1 MDVYRSTEGRI
12 LTFPEL
18 FPRTSAGRKELL
30 EILEAFHRDGTAE
43 WVDAQAGWAVH
54 HQALERLESEIKT
67 LLEKFHRENPL
78 RPGIPKEELKSR
90 FPGLLLDIRMP
101 GQNGIEVLREAKA
114 KDPELSVIMVTA
126 VAEKNIAKA
135 ALESGANDYVTKPID
150 LDYLQTTILV
160 ELTTRLN

>member
-12 LTFPEL
+12 LSFSEL
-18 FPRTSAGRKELL
+18 FPRTSAGRKEPL

-54 HQALERLESEIKT
+54 HQALEGLESEIKT

-78 RPGIPKEELKSR
+78 RPEIPKEELRRR

-101 GQNGIEVLREAKA
+101 GQNGIEVCEKPR
-114 KDPELSVIMVTA
+114 PRTLS
-126 VAEKNIAKA
+126 
-135 ALESGANDYVTKPID
+135 
-150 LDYLQTTILV
+150 
-160 ELTTRLN
+160 